1 MRIQLTVTH
10 MNYTKLD
17 ETQLDRNKLNEDSLD
32 NQSTKKAPNLE
43 EIFEA
48 ALDAFPYELE
58 STSITQGDLDV
69 LEDDPDA
76 PIEYAEEFTFEM
88 ARLIDQ
94 PLIGGG
100 WIEIRRDTPDEDIS
114 IWGHFTIALNGDFKD
129 NRILA
134 DEKAL
139 QGHYDIETQTWELAI
154 DFY

>member
-1 MRIQLTVTH
+1 MD
-10 MNYTKLD
+10 YTKLD
-17 ETQLDRNKLNEDSLD
+17 NTLENIST
-32 NQSTKKAPNLE
+32 NQTHKSTKKAPTLE
-43 EIFEA
+43 EIFETA
-48 ALDAFPYELE
+48 VEAFPYDLEL
-58 STSITQGDLDV
+58 TSITQGDLET
-69 LEDDPDA
+69 LSDDEPISDE

-100 WIEIRRDTPDEDIS
+100 WIEIRRDAPDEDIS

-134 DEKAL
+134 DDKAL
-139 QGHYDIETQTWELAI
+139 QGHYDIETQTWELEI